1 MYTKIMS
8 LDGQQR
14 LMFFARFDIQV
25 GQELTYNYRWAL
37 LVPPAGTAGTACRH
51 CILGTGAAPEVLAEL
66 VGGAWRPVGLAS
78 AMGRQGR
85 QGDVGAGLGCNAS
98 PQPGRWVA
106 CFLRAG

>member
-37 LVPPAGTAGTACRH
+37 LVPPAGTA
-51 CILGTGAAPEVLAEL
+51 
-66 VGGAWRPVGLAS
+66 
-78 AMGRQGR
+78 
-85 QGDVGAGLGCNAS
+85 
-98 PQPGRWVA
+98 
-106 CFLRAG
+106 F